1 MGDLIIK
8 AVQKENYSIILGQ
21 SSSYMP
27 GNLNFL
33 SIKKHTKNFRI
44 LGIWLE
50 HYQQLAPFI
59 VKVFTVLLQDFLA

>member
-8 AVQKENYSIILGQ
+8 AVQKENYSKLGQ

-44 LGIWLE
+44 LGI
-50 HYQQLAPFI
+50 
-59 VKVFTVLLQDFLA
+59 